1 MKETGKRKTQQGL
14 IAIIGCGRLG
24 ANIAAMFS
32 RRGNDVVVID
42 KDGDSFRKLSPDYSG
57 FMVEADATD
66 IDALKKA
73 EVEKAGILVAVTDN
87 DNVNIMVSQMAKV
100 IFNIPKVVARLY
112 DADKEK
118 INSEHSIH
126 TIYPTKLSMEAF
138 EQLLDTGSPK
148 SSETFRGSGK
158 EAEK

>member
-1 MKETGKRKTQQGL
+1 MKETNKKKNELGQ
-14 IAIIGCGRLG
+14 IVIIGCGRLG

-32 RRGNDVVVID
+32 IRGNDVVMID
-42 KDGDSFRKLSPDYSG
+42 KDGDAFRKLSPEYSG
-57 FMVEADATD
+57 FTVEADATD
-66 IDALKKA
+66 INALKKT
-73 EVEKAGILVAVTDN
+73 EINKAGIVVAVTDN

-100 IFNIPKVVARLY
+100 IFNVPKVIARLY

-138 EQLLDTGSPK
+138 EQLLDTGSLK
-148 SSETFRGSGK
+148 SQRTFRGKLKRGY
-158 EAEK
+158 